1 MATLPAPLQRLQQ
14 RKELL
19 VIFLFLFVIAVFW
32 ISLGIF
38 SSQKRTA
45 ISAQQRQLAQ
55 PLSPALDESVIV
67 NLENKTVYSQSEL
80 ADFPIFAVTD
90 SQGQP
95 VLINVREGAGQDNVL
110 LPPGIEDELQ
120 DLEAN

>member
-1 MATLPAPLQRLQQ
+1 MATLPAPLQRSQQ